1 MLYCGCSRLLLPFI
15 VINYHS
21 HRKIHYSDMCA
32 PVNCQRASSKK
43 SKAKIFDYSLK
54 ELFGFPESDPDSN
67 EGADVTFVIGQN
79 IYHGHERRF
88 SMLSEVLKKCFQSGN
103 ENIHSSAH
111 DCILKVTRS
120 KSSSS
125 LKVFIDAPVDV
136 FEAVYNFM
144 LNLRLTVREELMP
157 DVYFLSKCLQ
167 IPTLQ
172 STCAEFLI
180 HNLSISSVGV
190 LCRFIQF
197 NGVYQKNLESYS
209 SETVL
214 AKAVHDY
221 LLQEADVIACS
232 QTGIL
237 SARLIV
243 NLTGNFHPSD
253 NQDKIQ
259 EPSSE
264 YLAFGVLRWAF
275 EKLLVGERLA
285 RAGSEDNVYSDDE
298 EIDENS
304 NSHTVGSCVES
315 RRKRAGSQFQFL
327 AQINLLSGFHSKCNT
342 SGEDNFVSEDDD
354 DDGDA
359 NAEIVAEKRG
369 SISGTS
375 DPLLR
380 CSTQDIRISVDINEL
395 LLCKKENG
403 ESNTNQNAHS
413 LLTVCLTTGSE
424 ESETCLLAPT
434 TLGVRSTSIWLGKL
448 AGHLVSLSI
457 KRCLPNHPSIQQ
469 LDQDLMHEIYQSRSR
484 HQSRGSSISNSSSL
498 PNDSNDLQDN
508 GSHTP
513 SCNET
518 VCVELPTDEVSQ
530 TITADSAFNLAR
542 AISVSST
549 RELLSSDQLYQT
561 EMLCISHND
570 DIGQD
575 SPLHMLEARSG
586 FGVGQLNCDLKHYI
600 VIVGGYN
607 RKGCLDNV
615 ELFIES
621 SDINDVDEGSPVYP
635 PVPGP
640 RLKNQRGRLAVASSY
655 LQSCSDFPD
664 VVYAC
669 GGSTGSKD
677 LASVDKLTCD
687 ALKSWLVNH
696 EVTKNDHH
704 DTFEDHVHTNG
715 SRRNSDLR
723 TRSDSTIQNHTSN
736 RSSSLS
742 NISFWLAIKSLHEA
756 RTNPIAID
764 FSSLQHGPL
773 ITNTKGSILVAG
785 GVSGAQ
791 YLSSVEAYVA
801 DRDEWVYMPSML
813 QGRREACGSVLS
825 TRNLIVAVGGVINP
839 NSVYTSQSVT
849 AEALD
854 PRCANWFYIPSP
866 LVNSIGQLSGASLTY
881 CPNTRDNLL
890 LVGGYNGHETLDT
903 TWIFDPVAWKWRSGP
918 NLLFARSS
926 CGATLTSDKRYNLIF
941 GGYNPSK
948 FNNGFSDTIEMIF

>member
-1 MLYCGCSRLLLPFI
+1 
-15 VINYHS
+15 
-21 HRKIHYSDMCA
+21 MCA
-32 PVNCQRASSKK
+32 RVNSQRASSKK
-43 SKAKIFDYSLK
+43 SKAKIFDYSWE
-54 ELFGFPESDPDSN
+54 ELSSFIESDSDPN
-67 EGADVTFVIGQN
+67 EGADVTFVVGQN
-79 IYHGHERRF
+79 IYHGHEKRF
-88 SMLSEVLKKCFQSGN
+88 SMLSEVLKRCFQS
-103 ENIHSSAH
+103 ENDNTHSSAH

-136 FEAVYNFM
+136 FEAVYNFI
-144 LNLRLTVREELMP
+144 LTLRLTVREELMP

-197 NGVYQKNLESYS
+197 SGIYQKNLESYS
-209 SETVL
+209 SETFL
-214 AKAVHDY
+214 AKALLDY

-253 NQDKIQ
+253 NQDEIQ

-275 EKLLVGERLA
+275 EKLLMGERLA

-298 EIDENS
+298 EIDGNS
-304 NSHTVGSCVES
+304 ISHTVGNRGES
-315 RRKRAGSQFQFL
+315 RRKRAGSLFQFL
-327 AQINLLSGFHSKCNT
+327 AQKNLLSGIHAKCNT

-359 NAEIVAEKRG
+359 NAEIEAEKRG
-369 SISGTS
+369 SVSGTL
-375 DPLLR
+375 DPLHL

-395 LLCKKENG
+395 LLYKTEDEAN
-403 ESNTNQNAHS
+403 NTSQSAHS

-434 TLGVRSTSIWLGKL
+434 TLGVGSTSIWLGKL

-457 KRCLPNHPSIQQ
+457 KRCLPTHPSIQQ
-469 LDQDLMHEIYQSRSR
+469 LNQDLMHEVCQSRSR
-484 HQSRGSSISNSSSL
+484 HQSRGSSISNTSSL
-498 PNDSNDLQDN
+498 PNDSNDLEDI
-508 GSHTP
+508 GSH
-513 SCNET
+513 NET
-518 VCVELPTDEVSQ
+518 ACVELPTDEVSQ

-542 AISVSST
+542 AISESST
-549 RELLSSDQLYQT
+549 RDLSSSDQVYQT
-561 EMLCISHND
+561 EMLCIGHND
-570 DIGQD
+570 HTGQD

-586 FGVGQLNCDLKHYI
+586 FGVGRLNCDSKYYI

-621 SDINDVDEGSPVYP
+621 NDVNDDDEGSPVYP

-640 RLKNQRGRLAVASSY
+640 RLKSQRGRLAVVSSY

-687 ALKSWLVNH
+687 ALKFWLVNY
-696 EVTKNDHH
+696 ELTKSNHH
-704 DTFEDHVHTNG
+704 DNFDNHVHTNG

-723 TRSDSTIQNHTSN
+723 TRSDSTVQNHASN

-742 NISFWLAIKSLHEA
+742 NISFWLTIKSLHEA

-764 FSSLQHGPL
+764 LSSLQHGPL

-813 QGRREACGSVLS
+813 QGRREACGNVLS
-825 TRNLIVAVGGVINP
+825 TRNLIVAVGGVMNA
-839 NSVYTSQSVT
+839 NSAYTSQSVT
-849 AEALD
+849 VEALD

-866 LVNSIGQLSGASLTY
+866 LANSIGQLSGASLTY
-881 CPNTRDNLL
+881 CPNKRDNLL

-926 CGATLTSDKRYNLIF
+926 CGATLTSDQRYNLIF